1 MLFLKQTRD
10 YKYALIT
17 NGGATLYDLS
27 GNLEK
32 DDVELTPDIMSGAQK
47 VSGISV
53 LSYDGGIG
61 EIAIEGNN
69 GMRKYK
75 CSMNLTSLTTS
86 LMTCGQGFICHLK
99 SKGNIGTRFRQNIFI
114 YPEDFDCFGL
124 VSSLVEGS
132 LEEVKGY

>member
-17 NGGATLYDLS
+17 NGGGTLYDLS
-27 GNLEK
+27 GNLECENI
-32 DDVELTPDIMSGAQK
+32 DLTPDIMSGAQK
-47 VSGISV
+47 VSGISI
-53 LSYDGGIG
+53 LSYDGGNG
-61 EIAIEGNN
+61 EIAIEGNS

-75 CSMNLTSLTTS
+75 CNMNLTGLTTD
-86 LMTCGQGFICHLK
+86 LMTCGSKFICHLK

-114 YPEDFDCFGL
+114 YPEEFDCF
-124 VSSLVEGS
+124 SLVNNLVKGS